1 MVRCDYIMTTI
12 VNMRTVRM
20 KRLITVLIGVSLL
33 IIMMS
38 ACAQKPSAEQETG
51 GRTEITTIA
60 EDNDGAEAETKVSA
74 ESAES
79 LNEETNTEPE
89 SPESLTTEQAEQ
101 SKEDETMNQTQ
112 FYITANGI
120 TFTADFADN
129 ESAEALRDLLAE
141 GDLTIN
147 MSDYGG
153 FEKVGSIGESLPRKD
168 TQISTDV
175 GDIMLYQGDK
185 IVIFYGTN
193 SWSYSRLGR
202 IDGADANDM
211 LSAFGKGDTDITL
224 SLTNPQ

>member
-1 MVRCDYIMTTI
+1 MTTI

-33 IIMMS
+33 VTMMS
-38 ACAQKPSAEQETG
+38 ACVQKPSAGQATDG
-51 GRTEITTIA
+51 QTDIPTIQNTEDST
-60 EDNDGAEAETKVSA
+60 EEAGTK
-74 ESAES
+74 ESAEGAES
-79 LNEETNTEPE
+79 LKEETSTEPKEAE
-89 SPESLTTEQAEQ
+89 SPTTEQTEQ
-101 SKEDETMNQTQ
+101 SKEDDSMNQTQ

-120 TFTADFADN
+120 TFTADFAEN
-129 ESAEALRDLLAE
+129 ESAEALRNLLRD
-141 GDLTIN
+141 GDLTIS

-153 FEKVGSIGESLPRKD
+153 FEKVGSIGESLPHKD

-175 GDIMLYQGDK
+175 GDIMLYQSDK
-185 IVIFYGTN
+185 IVIFYGSN

-202 IDGADANDM
+202 IDGADTNDM